1 MALFARGVVDP
12 WPLHFKTGP
21 PRNGAFDPE
30 RFSLS
35 ARFVRRPR
43 NLIVLL
49 TAFWLTARAFLRQL
63 CDWVD
68 TPAACAPR
76 GW

>member
-1 MALFARGVVDP
+1 MALFAHGVVDP
-12 WPLHFKTGP
+12 WSLHFKT
-21 PRNGAFDPE
+21 
-30 RFSLS
+30 RFWPAAVL
-35 ARFVRRPR
+35 AVGEVRRPR

-49 TAFWLTARAFLRQL
+49 TAFWLTARAFMRQP